1 MENKEN
7 CNKNQLSKDLNINSN
22 QGILQRKFKKLKHK
36 ALYIDAEYE
45 DVREVFSLAQSQFIS
60 NMFKY
65 CADRKIK
72 PPLEDKSKDKG
83 EAKKKSDSEDSDEIK
98 NLYREIVKST
108 HPDKTKDLSE
118 SEIEDRKELYYEAV
132 KGKRDGDFWGIF
144 KAAIEL
150 DVSLDSLSFSYIQEL
165 EQAIQGLEVKINK
178 IQEDLMYKWY
188 YCDKDSQDNIFD
200 QITKNQEKYE

>member
-1 MENKEN
+1 MENREN

-22 QGILQRKFKKLKHK
+22 QQILEKKFKKLKHK

-45 DVREVFSLAQSQFIS
+45 DVREVFSIAQSQFIS
-60 NMFKY
+60 NMFRY
-65 CADRKIK
+65 CSERKIH
-72 PPLEDKSKDKG
+72 PPLEDKN
-83 EAKKKSDSEDSDEIK
+83 ENKKENKKQDNVDSDEIK

-118 SEIEDRKELYYEAV
+118 NEIEERKELYYEAV
-132 KGKRDGDFWGIF
+132 KGKKEGDFWGIF

-150 DVSLDSLSFSYIQEL
+150 DVTLENLSFTYMQEL
-165 EQAIQGLEVKINK
+165 EQAISDLENK
-178 IQEDLMYKWY
+178 IKKIEDDLMYKWY
-188 YCDKDSQDNIFD
+188 YCNEENQNSIFE